1 MLCQYNYIY
10 ANLHKYFKE
19 KKKHKPIT
27 GKKKKNSGTVE
38 INVKMLWT

>member
-1 MLCQYNYIY
+1 MNMLCQYNYIY

-27 GKKKKNSGTVE
+27 GKKKTLDIVATVPVE
-38 INVKMLWT
+38 